1 MLLLL
6 VEAVILT
13 TVTSSSEVE
22 VGETNFKE
30 DSHQS
35 HEEAVF
41 TLEASI
47 QATIILTIAIIIII
61 LNTLIITSFSNFR
74 GKYVQ
79 KLTIFGF
86 YKINVFLFYYHNVQ
100 LNE

>member
-6 VEAVILT
+6 VEAVILTT

-47 QATIILTIAIIIII
+47 QATIILTIAIVIII

-74 GKYVQ
+74 GKY
-79 KLTIFGF
+79 L
-86 YKINVFLFYYHNVQ
+86 
-100 LNE
+100 